1 LGCVVVLEG
10 LVGKGYKL
18 SFGKRNCVGWFMG
31 LFKRLKTPKA
41 TISITLEKGEF
52 SLKDPLTG
60 TVNVSSSEDFDVD
73 EVRIE
78 FEATEW
84 TCATQSMDIEGNQR
98 TVTARQTN
106 KIHEGKTAIAGRMHV
121 TDGFRKDFPFSINR
135 PHGVPPSYRGKN
147 ATNTWKM
154 KGVLA
159 VKSRPDVTSHQME
172 VQINP

>member
-1 LGCVVVLEG
+1 MG
-10 LVGKGYKL
+10 LGKGYKL
-18 SFGKRNCVGWFMG
+18 SVGKRNDVEWSMG

-52 SLKDPLTG
+52 SLRDPLIG
-60 TVNVSSSEDFDVD
+60 TVNVSSSEDFDAD
-73 EVRIE
+73 EIRVE

-106 KIHEGKTAIAGRMHV
+106 RIHEGKTAITGRIHV
-121 TDGFRKDFPFSINR
+121 TDGFRKDFPFSINL
-135 PHGVPPSYRGKN
+135 PQGVPPSYQGKN
-147 ATNTWKM
+147 ATNIWKI

-159 VKSRPDVTSHQME
+159 VKGRPDITSHQME
-172 VQINP
+172 VQINS